1 MRITLQ
7 KWLIAL
13 LIAWAFATQAS
24 AYDEP
29 VYRVDVIVFAH
40 NGGQSNL
47 HFSAQASDFSDYPDL
62 IANKR
67 AVNLSTS
74 SSTHQ
79 TPTARQAGQRALA
92 TIDRIRALEN
102 RNDQSQR
109 PTDGPT
115 LLNGLSFPPTFIALD
130 ELSSQMLDSWE
141 RLKGS
146 ARHTPL
152 LWRSW
157 YQPLSAGNRGRWL
170 RISGGQL
177 LGIDWLQAE
186 VIMASLLPEHPP
198 YPFRLPRT
206 RHQLDGIV
214 RLRQRQ
220 FMHIDL
226 ELVRQVRTNASL
238 SPLRLNAQQPEGFS
252 RHVIE
257 QSRAIR
263 PDRIEYFDSSLLGV
277 LILVQ
282 QADEVERSGGSDA
295 ADP

>member
-1 MRITLQ
+1 MRITFQ
-7 KWLIAL
+7 KLLITPLIAC
-13 LIAWAFATQAS
+13 AWVAQVS

-29 VYRVDVIVFAH
+29 IYRVEVIVFAH
-40 NGGQSNL
+40 NGGQSNQQ
-47 HFSAQASDFSDYPDL
+47 FSRHASDFSAYPDP

-67 AVNLSTS
+67 AANWS
-74 SSTHQ
+74 SRSNPHQ
-79 TPTARQAGQRALA
+79 ATTPRQAGQQALA

-102 RNDQSQR
+102 RNDQSQHA
-109 PTDGPT
+109 TDGPT
-115 LLNGLSFPPTFIALD
+115 LLDGLSYPPAFIALD
-130 ELSSQMLDSWE
+130 GLSSRMSISWE
-141 RLKGS
+141 RLSDS
-146 ARHTPL
+146 ARHTPI

-157 YQPLSAGNRGRWL
+157 YQPLSEGSRGRWL
-170 RISGGQL
+170 RISGEQL
-177 LGIDWLQAE
+177 LGIDWLQPE
-186 VIMASLLPEHPP
+186 VIMPSLLPEVPP

-226 ELVRQVRTNASL
+226 ELVRQVRTNESL

-282 QADEVERSGGSDA
+282 QADEIERSGGSDA